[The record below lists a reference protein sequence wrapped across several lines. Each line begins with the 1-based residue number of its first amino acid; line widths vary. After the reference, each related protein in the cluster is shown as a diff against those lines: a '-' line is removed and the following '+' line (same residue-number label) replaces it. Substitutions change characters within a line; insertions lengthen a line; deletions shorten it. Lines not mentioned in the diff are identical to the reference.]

1 MRAAAAI
8 ALCVLIAGTGCLPTG
23 APSNTPKPSGK
34 AARLVLATG
43 AGPRGASSLQPI
55 DSDTLADIPGLD
67 SLDLPACSSSLIPQ
81 PAGNLAVAV
90 TGASAFPA
98 QCADADSAAL
108 RVLDLNAW
116 TWRPDISLPAAA
128 GQPLRLD
135 GSGRWPIAWSA
146 DGRSIYTLTTTKAE
160 QRQLWLVDPS
170 GAQPAVSTSIDFV
183 PARIDV
189 APNGSAVFV
198 LGGQSAGNSRQGA
211 AVPGSAFVAIYDPK
225 TLAERIR
232 VPLSGL
238 SLGFADAP
246 SGSLMPGVALAP
258 DGSRYFVA
266 HADRPVLDVVDIRA
280 PRLERLERSIS
291 LRGAPSQVATRQA
304 WLGVTPDG
312 SHLFT
317 WRRAETPA
325 DDMGMQMVDVRTW
338 QVQTLDSVADRLG
351 TSLDGHWLFQLDPP
365 DSARPGA
372 AAPQQR
378 GPRDPSGARLSVL
391 DGATRA
397 EVAVLARDQTPVMVS
412 QYGVDRLYVAQGQFG
427 RRPRSDGGPAGTL
440 FAYDTHS
447 WSQIAVRM
455 LDRLGSLP
463 TTTPVW

>member
-1 MRAAAAI
+1 VRALVTVAI
-8 ALCVLIAGTGCLPTG
+8 CILIAGTGCLNKG
-23 APSNTPKPSGK
+23 APPEAPKHSLK
-34 AARLVLATG
+34 AARLVLATNT
-43 AGPRGASSLQPI
+43 GPRGAASLQPVGP
-55 DSDTLADIPGLD
+55 DTLADVPGIEP
-67 SLDLPACSSSLIPQ
+67 LDLPACSSSLIMQ
-81 PAGNLAVAV
+81 TTGNLAVAV
-90 TGASAFPA
+90 TGASGFGAA
-98 QCADADSAAL
+98 CADAASATL
-108 RVLDLNAW
+108 RVLDLDAW
-116 TWRPDISLPAAA
+116 TWRPDIGLPAAA
-128 GQPLRLD
+128 DQPLRLG
-135 GSGRWPIAWSA
+135 GSGRWPIAWGA
-146 DGRSIYTLTTTKAE
+146 DGRSIYTLTTTPAE
-160 QRQLWLVDPS
+160 QRQLWLVDAT
-170 GAQPAVSTSIDFV
+170 GAQAPLSTGIDFV

-246 SGSLMPGVALAP
+246 SGSLVPGVALAL

-291 LRGAPSQVATRQA
+291 LRDAPSQVASRQA
-304 WLGVTPDG
+304 WLGVSPDG

-325 DDMGMQMVDVRTW
+325 DDLGLQVVDVRTW
-338 QVQTLDSVADRLG
+338 QVQTLDAVADRLG
-351 TSLDGHWLFQLDPP
+351 TSLDGRWLFQLDPP

-397 EVAVLARDQTPVMVS
+397 EVAVLARDQTPISVS
-412 QYGVDRLYVAQGQFG
+412 QYGLDRLYISQVQFG
-427 RRPRSDGGPAGTL
+427 RGPRSDAGPAGTL

-447 WSQIAVRM
+447 WSQIAVRT
-455 LDRLGSLP
+455 LERPASLP